1 MTDLD
6 RQLQAL
12 FRAVFDLAPS
22 IPVTQ
27 CQQSNT
33 PSWDSM
39 AHVSL
44 VAAIEGEF
52 GLSIDAGDSLTL
64 TSYDAVRQYLESQGV

>member
-1 MTDLD
+1 MESTDH
-6 RQLQAL
+6 RLQAI
-12 FRAVFDLAPS
+12 FRGVFDLPADADP
-22 IPVTQ
+22 TACAQ
-27 CQQSNT
+27 GAT
-33 PSWDSM
+33 DAWDSM

-64 TSYDAVRQYLESQGV
+64 TSYPAARKYLADLGR

>member
-6 RQLQAL
+6 QQLQAL
-12 FRAVFDLAPS
+12 FRAVFDLTPS
-22 IPVTQ
+22 TPVTQ

-33 PSWDSM
+33 ASWDSM

-64 TSYDAVRQYLESQGV
+64 TSYEAVRQYLESQGV